1 MADARD
7 VQLLVIGGGP
17 GGYPAAL
24 HAADH
29 GLKTLLVD
37 ADPKLGGVCLNR
49 GCIPS
54 KALLHAAKVV
64 KEAKHAADI
73 GLSFGEPKLDL
84 AKLRDFVQTKVI
96 GKLTG
101 GIAQLCKARQADTLR
116 GHASFE
122 SPNSVV
128 VKGEGGA
135 ETRVTF
141 QHCIIATGSV
151 PAVPKMFQL
160 GDDRIMDSTAAL
172 LLPDVPKRLLV
183 IGGGYIGLE
192 IGSIYAALGTKVTV
206 VEFTD
211 GLLPLADRDLVAPL
225 EKVLRADFEAI
236 YLNTKVAALKP
247 QADGVVAVLEG
258 KDVPGE
264 LLFDRPNPLN
274 LADPVTA
281 AVVDP
286 GYVSTVA
293 GVSVRN
299 GNLLPANTVPGAG
312 TLTTNSWAYVAKNA
326 AYTYPDRNNALVGLA
341 DPTTGRVVVP
351 SAHRPALFF
360 SAATANN
367 WFGNL
372 TTPAASN
379 PNFNAN
385 WLTPAG
391 RLKLL
396 RPRRIDHLTAAERST
411 LRTAGLWPVPVNPTA
426 AQLDQL
432 AAALGDGPTGVGK
445 FPYPTANPDGSVTG
459 DVQNSKFAAG
469 VQRNDS
475 VWLDA
480 GLPTQ
485 DYKGKRLAP
494 LVAITLLPLDGR
506 VNLTAAGNL
515 KGTGPPPSTP
525 ATWGSAR
532 SRSTRTRC

>member
-1 MADARD
+1 MTVTRLAVRRRRRGAI
-7 VQLLVIGGGP
+7 LLVV
-17 GGYPAAL
+17 L
-24 HAADH
+24 
-29 GLKTLLVD
+29 
-37 ADPKLGGVCLNR
+37 
-49 GCIPS
+49 
-54 KALLHAAKVV
+54 ALLALFAV
-64 KEAKHAADI
+64 I
-73 GLSFGEPKLDL
+73 GLSFVLYAESEATASRIARERKSNNVAKDGKGGGSSDRGREYQELLDRTAGLAVGQLTWGTTDPASAFRGHDL
-84 AKLRDFVQTKVI
+84 ATLMYGVDGTTPYNGTGLI
-96 GKLTG
+96 HEPLSIPTNSGTPLT
-101 GIAQLCKARQADTLR
+101 ID
-116 GHASFE
+116 
-122 SPNSVV
+122 
-128 VKGEGGA
+128 
-135 ETRVTF
+135 
-141 QHCIIATGSV
+141 
-151 PAVPKMFQL
+151 
-160 GDDRIMDSTAAL
+160 
-172 LLPDVPKRLLV
+172 
-183 IGGGYIGLE
+183 
-192 IGSIYAALGTKVTV
+192 
-206 VEFTD
+206 
-211 GLLPLADRDLVAPL
+211 
-225 EKVLRADFEAI
+225 RAD
-236 YLNTKVAALKP
+236 
-247 QADGVVAVLEG
+247 VLFH
-258 KDVPGE
+258 GE